1 MPQQPQG
8 ANLFIFISQFVLIIG
23 IFYFILIRPQKQE
36 QRKRQ
41 EMLSKVAKNDEVVTS
56 GGIHGT
62 IVGLKDKTVTLRVDE
77 NVKIEIER
85 SAIAEVVKK
94 QGDNQG

>member
-36 QRKRQ
+36 QKRVQ
-41 EMLSKVAKNDEVVTS
+41 DMLSKMAKNDEVVTA

-77 NVKIEIER
+77 NVKIEVER
-85 SAIAEVVKK
+85 KAIAEVVKK

>member
-8 ANLFIFISQFVLIIG
+8 ANLFIFVSQFVLIIG

-36 QRKRQ
+36 QRRVQ
-41 EMLSKVAKNDEVVTS
+41 DMLSKMAKNDEVVTA

-77 NVKIEIER
+77 NVKIEVER
-85 SAIAEVVKK
+85 KAIAEVVKK
-94 QGDNQG
+94 QGANQG